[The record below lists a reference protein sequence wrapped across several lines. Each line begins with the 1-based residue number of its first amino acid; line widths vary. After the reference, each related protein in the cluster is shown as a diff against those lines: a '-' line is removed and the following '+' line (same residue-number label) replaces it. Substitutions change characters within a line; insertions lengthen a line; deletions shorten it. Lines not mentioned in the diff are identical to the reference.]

1 MVAKLRNPDAPASS
15 RQIYKLNS
23 LGVEFEENIT
33 MQEASDLI
41 EDAELEALPDVIDT
55 DVEYDDDPFTEAHV
69 TMVNGDQRSGKTT
82 YAVAIVRDAYD
93 KDCVKIFFKKVM
105 KKDVEVLSYDRR
117 YRVAKIIDNGER
129 KLVKIPKEY
138 KMYSP
143 MRIFS
148 RIHLYGIPYVYVPS
162 YRHMLKWL
170 KRGFISNGWLIA
182 DEAHKGLSARAGM
195 TREGRQW
202 VGELFEFGKSKLDV
216 MLITHMPRMIEWVA
230 RTVPT
235 KRVSCTYNAKTKI
248 ITATIKRRGKTGTQD
263 IEIFAP
269 LYWGNY
275 KTNEKVNN

>member
-148 RIHLYGIPYVYVPS
+148 RIHLYGIPYVHVPS